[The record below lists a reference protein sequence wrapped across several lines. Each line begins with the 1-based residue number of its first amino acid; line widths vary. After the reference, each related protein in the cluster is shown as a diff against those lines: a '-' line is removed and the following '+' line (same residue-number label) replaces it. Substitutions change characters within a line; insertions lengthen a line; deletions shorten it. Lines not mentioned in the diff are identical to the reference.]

1 MGPDAP
7 GSLIKMDRR
16 VPHFDL
22 APRASTVGLLFR
34 PQTEDTA
41 VPIID
46 DV

>member
-1 MGPDAP
+1 MGPNAL
-7 GSLIKMDRR
+7 GSLTKMDRT
-16 VPHFDL
+16 VPLFDL